1 MFEWFLYILLGIW
14 MSSFIKCLVFLL
26 FELTLRLTI
35 DGSYIISVFLY
46 IQLILGILVSFLWIP
61 CAWSSSQMVAL
72 YYFIYFWLTWI
83 SLFFCLIIS
92 PHFLPLWWTHWSFLY
107 YKWDSI
113 HIGLVYF
120 FWTWWSLY
128 WCEKWNHNLSVIHM
142 LLCISLPN
150 F

>member
-1 MFEWFLYILLGIW
+1 MWSFISGLCSILFDLPLRLGIDVPY
-14 MSSFIKCLVFLL
+14 MFSAFLISTTNIRTFI
-26 FELTLRLTI
+26 
-35 DGSYIISVFLY
+35 SYLC
-46 IQLILGILVSFLWIP
+46 IP
-61 CAWSSSQMVAL
+61 CSWSSSQMVAL
-72 YYFIYFWLTWI
+72 YYFIYSWLTWI

-142 LLCISLPN
+142 LLCIYLPN